1 MGVPHTLNLW
11 CVYIIQSVW
20 CLIFPISDPT
30 IGSTIPKLH
39 QLDFLEGNGRAVRV
53 IDTAAAIWDK
63 VALRLHFEHHDI
75 TRIER
80 DHHQQSVLA
89 CQTVFGEWLEGKGRQ
104 PTSWDTLIKALREAG
119 LSEIVSDLECVLSTP
134 GTTSSSV

>member
-1 MGVPHTLNLW
+1 MGSPV
-11 CVYIIQSVW
+11 SE
-20 CLIFPISDPT
+20 
-30 IGSTIPKLH
+30 LH
-39 QLDFLEGNGRAVRV
+39 QLDLLERNGRTVRV
-53 IDTAAAIWDK
+53 IDAAAAIWDK

-89 CQTVFGEWLEGKGRQ
+89 CQTVFGEWLEGKGCQ

-134 GTTSSSV
+134 GTTSSS